1 MKKYFLPIMATLLLC
16 VMFFK
21 LTSNYSNRFD
31 EINRDYENG
40 LSLNL
45 NKNTSYLDIK
55 NILTKYDYISNPE
68 DAAFVAQQIKGK
80 FERGA
85 ELSELYDIN
94 KRIWQ
99 LPSRLIDSIGS
110 PFYKE
115 KLIASQLLLG
125 MDDEYKIV
133 VANIDSIK
141 SRVSFSDD
149 NKGEIKVVVKY
160 ENDNANALVKHL
172 KLNKK
177 NKEGVVVRLSRHYLD
192 SLNRSQSQVLS
203 YSITDENGECYFSGL
218 DTSMRYSVLPICEG
232 YEYGSAKGTVGGTLG
247 QCTGS
252 GKYIEREF
260 LEKEHRVR
268 MFDNYTLKNI
278 KEDNSITLRT
288 PKEYINTITI
298 CLFLF
303 LVAWWILCYVNARRN
318 KEDVLVISILMML
331 TGLCLLSMFSI
342 NNPLT
347 DKMLGV
353 QMTSGIIIGVMLM
366 CMLQSINFV
375 KFYQNQLKYD
385 FDMPMVLL
393 RAAVK
398 PFVWLVK
405 PFKDKMK
412 PLAAILGKN
421 EAPFMY
427 KLFSLLLVVL
437 CTPLLIVDLIRIII
451 VKIGNVVGFKNLKTQ
466 GGSSWIAKPF
476 KEKIAYHLSVLN
488 GSHGVV
494 EKCIALLMIL
504 FHTPLLLIDMFYLA
518 IYSIKSYLNIKGSGY
533 LILALVLTI
542 LLFTPLGTDVGGM
555 TVNLNIG
562 FPFQPSEIAKYL
574 IVFFMASFFCLNAD
588 AIMKYSE
595 KGNLGLTGH
604 KIKILSSMIFGIGF
618 LLALYFVLG
627 DMGPALVLSFT
638 FIILYSV
645 IKSKVDLKGL
655 TDDNK
660 LKKILTCDLAMLFY
674 GVVSFIVMMKIGSY
688 LGHMGIFCVAW
699 FMLWIVGML
708 IVRKQIFESAI
719 LFNLIIA
726 AFVFGGTILNKIP
739 GFDGVSERLE
749 SRKEMCTNT
758 WGTLPIDGVKGNP
771 GENTQVVEGLWAL
784 ASGGTVGQGLGN
796 GSPNFIPAFHT
807 DMILES
813 IGEQM
818 GWIGIVFILLLLA
831 VLLRKIILI
840 GYKSSHP
847 FALYLCL
854 GIAIVTAVQFIIIS
868 LGSTG
873 IIPLTGVTVPFLS
886 YGKVSMILNLFAF
899 GIVLSMAKHIEK
911 GNKEKIS
918 QADVRKYDFPIS
930 ILNMMYF
937 FVTIF
942 IAGVFLYYQVLDR
955 KDVLIKPVY
964 VNNVSGIPVIEY
976 NPRIEQLTRKLY
988 AGNIYDRNGVLLA
1001 TNDKS
1006 RLSNIMNAKVN
1017 NNYRILKD
1025 INDTVSMNSYRRM
1038 KIDFDTLSRESRFY
1052 PFGNHLAFMLGDL
1065 NSTVFNLRSESCGYM
1080 ADVRH
1085 MSKLRGY
1092 NNLLDDDGNPLPKV
1106 NPESYEYRPDKWHS
1120 DNYYFRDTLQLYNYS
1135 ALVPYL
1141 KAGVNSNKIEKFNN
1155 RDESFFAIGKL
1166 EPEDVTLTI
1175 DAQMQKRLQ
1184 EEIESYVKDKHS
1196 HLNKLR
1202 VSVVVIDAKKGDLLT
1217 SAIYPLPDYDILKV
1231 KGSEVY
1237 KDRNRDDKWR
1247 AYTDMDLGLMY
1258 ATAPGSTAKV
1268 VTGLA
1273 AYRKE
1278 GKAIDKAKY
1287 YVHDKERIFSY
1298 EPAGYTIDVKE
1309 AYAKSSNCY
1318 FVNLMNDHDL
1328 FDDMAQVYA
1337 SLGITINGHK
1347 SYLIDYKEP
1356 SEKWMNII
1364 TKEKESS
1371 IEKYRKYKA
1380 SGNYKKMNSI
1390 PLISVWGWSWGQNG
1404 MDATPLAMARAMSVV
1419 VNDGKMPIT
1428 RYTMEDPVEN
1438 VSVLKSTKSLYSYM
1452 KNTAKTHEKGRMFSK
1467 RNDVGGKTGT
1477 PERVSAIK
1485 TVPLKMKNGTIKY
1498 MTNTEKAN
1506 DGWYI
1511 CFIGDDE
1518 PLAIA
1523 IRMERL
1529 GKGEMSGNATRL
1541 MDNVVMKVLTEL
1553 GYVE

>member
-1 MKKYFLPIMATLLLC
+1 MKKYILPIMATLLLC

-21 LTSNYSNRFD
+21 LISNYRDRFD
-31 EINRDYENG
+31 DVNNDYENG

-45 NKNTSYLDIK
+45 DKNTSYLDIK
-55 NILTKYDYISNPE
+55 NILTKYAYISDPE
-68 DAAFVAQQIKGK
+68 DAAFVAQQIKAK
-80 FERGA
+80 FDRGA
-85 ELSELYDIN
+85 ELSDLYDIN

-99 LPSRLIDSIGS
+99 LPARLIDSIGS

-125 MDDEYKIV
+125 MDDEYKAA
-133 VANIDSIK
+133 VANKDNIK
-141 SRVSFSDD
+141 SKVTLSDD

-177 NKEGVVVRLSRHYLD
+177 NREGVVVRLSRHYLD
-192 SLNRSQSQVLS
+192 SLNKSNAEVLA
-203 YSITDENGECYFSGL
+203 YSITDNKGECYFSGL

-232 YEYGSAKGTVGGTLG
+232 FEYGTAKGTVGGTLG
-247 QCTGS
+247 ECL
-252 GKYIEREF
+252 GKKRQYIEREF

-278 KEDNSITLRT
+278 KEDNSVTLRT

-303 LVAWWILCYVNARRN
+303 LAAWWILCLTNTRRN
-318 KEDVLVISILMML
+318 KEGMVVISILMML

-366 CMLQSINFV
+366 CLLQSVNFV
-375 KFYQNQLKYD
+375 KFYQNQLKCD
-385 FDMPMVLL
+385 FDMPMVLV
-393 RAAVK
+393 RVAVK

-405 PFKDKMK
+405 PFKVKMK
-412 PLAAILGKN
+412 LLAAILGNN

-427 KLFSLLLVVL
+427 KLFSLLLVLL
-437 CTPLLIVDLIRIII
+437 CMPLLIVDLIRIIT
-451 VKIGNVVGFKNLKTQ
+451 VKIGSIVGFDKSKSQ
-466 GGSSWIAKPF
+466 GSSRWIAKPF
-476 KEKIAYHLSVLN
+476 REKVAYHISVLDGN
-488 GSHGVV
+488 HGFV
-494 EKCIALLMIL
+494 EKCMALLMIL
-504 FHTPLLLIDMFYLA
+504 LLAPFLFIDLVYLA
-518 IYSIKSYLNIKGSGY
+518 IYSFKSYLNIKGSGY
-533 LILALVLTI
+533 LIMALVLTI

-574 IVFFMASFFCLNAD
+574 IIFFMASFFCLNAD

-595 KGNLGLTGH
+595 KGNLGLTGQ
-604 KIKILSSMIFGIGF
+604 KIKILSSIIFGIGF
-618 LLALYFVLG
+618 LLVLYFVLG

-638 FIILYSV
+638 FIILYSI

-660 LKKILTCDLAMLFY
+660 LRKILTCDLAMLFY
-674 GVVSFIVMMKIGSY
+674 GVVSFIVMMKIGGY
-688 LGHMGIFCVAW
+688 LGYMGIFCVAW
-699 FMLWIVGML
+699 FIAWIGGLFMF
-708 IVRKQIFESAI
+708 RKQVFESAI

-726 AFVFGGTILNKIP
+726 AFVFGGSILGKI
-739 GFDGVSERLE
+739 GFDSVSERLE

-758 WGTLPIDGVKGNP
+758 WGTLPLDGIKGNP

-784 ASGGTVGQGLGN
+784 ASGGTLGQGLGN

-818 GWIGIVFILLLLA
+818 GWIGIVFILMLLV

-840 GYKSSHP
+840 GYKTSHP

-899 GIVLSMAKHIEK
+899 GVVLSLAKHIENE
-911 GNKEKIS
+911 NKEKKS
-918 QADVRKYDFPIS
+918 QADVRKYDYPIS
-930 ILNMMYF
+930 MLNMMYF

-942 IAGVFLYYQVLDR
+942 IAGVFFYYQVVDR

-964 VNNVSGIPVIEY
+964 VNNVNGIPVIEY

-988 AGNIYDRNGVLLA
+988 TGNIYDRNGVLLA

-1006 RLSNIMNAKVN
+1006 RLSNIMNAKIN

-1025 INDTVSMNSYRRM
+1025 IKDTVSMNSYRRM

-1052 PFGNHLAFMLGDL
+1052 PFGNHLAFMIGDL

-1085 MSKLRGY
+1085 MSELRGY
-1092 NNLLDDDGNPLPKV
+1092 NNIVDKDGNPLPKV

-1141 KAGVNSNKIEKFNN
+1141 KAGVNSKKVEDFNN
-1155 RDESFFAIGKL
+1155 RDENFLAIGKL
-1166 EPEDVTLTI
+1166 KPKDVKLTI
-1175 DAQMQKRLQ
+1175 DAQLQKRLQ
-1184 EEIESYVKDKHS
+1184 EEISAYVKVNHS
-1196 HLNKLR
+1196 KLNKLR
-1202 VSVVVIDAKKGDLLT
+1202 VSVVVIDAKEGDLLS
-1217 SAIYPLPDYDILKV
+1217 SALYPLPDYDMLKAR
-1231 KGSEVY
+1231 GTEVY
-1237 KDRNRDDKWR
+1237 KDINRDDKWL
-1247 AYTDMDLGLMY
+1247 AYTDMDLGLMF

-1273 AYRKE
+1273 AYRKK
-1278 GKAIDKAKY
+1278 GKDIDKAKY
-1287 YVHDKERIFSY
+1287 DVHETERIY
-1298 EPAGYTIDVKE
+1298 PDEPAGYTIDVKK
-1309 AYAKSSNCY
+1309 AYEKSSNCY

-1328 FDDMAQVYA
+1328 FDDMAYVYA
-1337 SLGITINGHK
+1337 SLGITMKGKK
-1347 SYLIDYKEP
+1347 SYLIDYSEP
-1356 SEKWMNII
+1356 SEKWMNIV
-1364 TKEKESS
+1364 TKEKQNS
-1371 IEKYRKYKA
+1371 IERYRKYKK
-1380 SGNYKKMNSI
+1380 SGKYKKMNSI
-1390 PLISVWGWSWGQNG
+1390 PETSVWGWSWGQNG

-1428 RYTMEDPVEN
+1428 RYTMEDPVEK
-1438 VSVLKSTKSLYSYM
+1438 VEVLKSTKSLYSYM
-1452 KNTAKTHEKGRMFSK
+1452 KSTVKAHEKSRTFSK
-1467 RNDVGGKTGT
+1467 RNDMGGKTGT
-1477 PERVSAIK
+1477 PERVSVTYDPPI
-1485 TVPLKMKNGTIKY
+1485 KMKNGKY
-1498 MTNTEKAN
+1498 KSEEKVN

-1511 CFIGDDE
+1511 CFIGKED

-1529 GKGEMSGNATRL
+1529 EKGEMSGKATLL

-1553 GYVE
+1553 GYVK